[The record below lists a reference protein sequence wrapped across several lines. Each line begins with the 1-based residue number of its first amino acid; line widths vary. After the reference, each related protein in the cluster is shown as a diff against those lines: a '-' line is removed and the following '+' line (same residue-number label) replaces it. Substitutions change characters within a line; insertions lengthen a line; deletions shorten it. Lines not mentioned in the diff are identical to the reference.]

1 MRVKTYLFLVAII
14 LFSVNVMGAKWERLV
29 SGLSRPVFAVSPPGD
44 KDRLFIVEQHSG
56 KIVILDLKTNSLLPN
71 PLLMISDISTN
82 GEQGLLGLAFHP
94 DYSNNGFFYINFTD
108 SGGDTNI
115 HRYHVPSGEPNS
127 ADPDSKHVILG
138 IQQPRANHNGGWIG
152 FGPDGYLYISSGD
165 GGGGN
170 DNGANH
176 TPEIGNAQDITNNLL
191 GKILRIDV
199 NGEDFPD
206 DPDRNYAIPSNNPF
220 VGVVGDDEIW
230 AYGLRNPWR
239 ISFDQSTGDLYI
251 ADVGQN
257 TREEIN
263 FQLSSSSGGVNY
275 GWRLREGTIATP
287 TGGVGGD
294 PPSGAIDPVY
304 DYNHGSGPFE
314 GRSVTGGYVYRGSIP
329 SLDGHYV
336 FADFV
341 TEQIWSIQ
349 IDRDTEEIVE
359 NSLIDRTTEFAPGTE
374 MINQISGFAEDEA
387 GNLYVIDLG
396 GELFVLKNTA
406 PVQDNTGDPFLNV
419 ITEGDVDSSGTQVSE
434 ILARLEPNGILDPDN
449 NDIGIAIVAV
459 DNNNGFWQFD
469 PQGNSGW
476 VQFIE
481 ISAENAKV
489 LGPESKVRF
498 VPNPDFSGE
507 ILQGITFRAWD
518 QTSEEVGM
526 AADTTVNGGT
536 SSFSV
541 MTETARILV
550 SPVNDP
556 PLLDINT
563 GTSTGRNQEVVI
575 DNRMLRASDSDNPN
589 TEIVYTMISIPSL
602 GNLTL
607 DDEPLGEQDT
617 FTQDNIDNSLIAYSP
632 NDGELGVDGFGFSV
646 SNFGDEAATENRFEI
661 KIGFVHRASHM
672 DKLTAGNGDEND
684 LYGSAVAMSEDTIVV
699 TSRVGKSNASG
710 TLSGFGYVYQLD
722 SENKDRWIQ
731 TARISVDNETN
742 SDGSGGAVDM
752 DGDTIVVGASG
763 DDENGEDV
771 GAAYVF
777 ERNFGGANQWGLT
790 AKLLPDDR
798 AELDFFG
805 IAVAIDGDM
814 IIVGKIGDDEV
825 ALGAGAAYIFSRDK
839 GGEDQWGQITKLTA
853 NDGGEGDRFGA
864 SVAIENDL
872 AVIGANFKDQGEK
885 NGGAAYV
892 YRRDPDSIEQW
903 SEVRKLVADDG
914 EQNDEFGSSV
924 AIDREIVIV
933 GAPGALRDVI
943 GKFGAVYVFNRSSVD
958 MDDWT
963 QIDKLV
969 MSDPKRQD
977 QFGHAVAIKGD
988 RIIVG
993 AYLDD
998 DHGSDSGSV
1007 TVFEQTPDDKDN
1019 WEEVLKITAEDGV
1032 RDDEFGFSVATDGK
1046 TMLIGAIKDDDK
1058 GRESGSAYIYTIDTT
1073 ADLPPKVLSN
1083 LGLVVNPGE
1092 QNVIDASTLTIMG
1105 VDNEDLESL
1114 VYTVTGIPEMGVL
1127 KKSDMIVG
1135 SDNTFTQSDIEQ
1147 GLLFFE
1153 AEASSGGADRFEFS
1167 VNGVRNI
1174 PSSPMVF
1181 DIQIGLPQLLPEVV
1195 QLEDSNGEVFDEFG
1209 YSVAISGTTLVV
1221 GKRISF
1227 GRGLAVVYE
1236 QNPMNDDQWDLVSTL
1251 VPNEENPGERFGE
1264 SVAIS
1269 GDIIVVSDWWDDERG
1284 EDAGAAYIFE
1294 RNRNGPDNWALVRKI
1309 FAEDSKA
1316 NDQFGRSVAVHGDKV
1331 VVGANH
1337 ASGMDER
1344 PSTGAAYLFNRN
1356 TGGQNQWGQLTKLV
1370 ATDGS
1375 EFDEFGNSVG
1385 IDGDTVAVGSWRN
1398 DELFLDSGAVYV
1410 FESQPQDFLTWEQ
1423 VAKLKPDDIDVD
1435 DGFGKS
1441 LAVLGNRLA
1450 VGASFDDDRGLT
1462 SGSVYVFN
1470 RSSAGQW
1477 IQETKLTA
1485 PDGRAGD
1492 EFGDFVTIHGNLIL
1506 VGAPL
1511 VDSDSESSGAIYI
1524 FENNPLGQEPWKLIA
1539 RRLPEDNGGLRFGQS
1554 IGMAGNTIVAGAP
1567 GKSRNSDPEFGAAI
1581 IFRTEDRFDTT
1592 SVFNLNLQ
1600 HGWNLFSL
1608 PVLTTISPNRLF
1620 GESAHGIVWKWDAS
1634 GFRPASI
1641 IQPRTGYLI
1650 YSPSERV
1657 IPLSGTVTNDIIV
1670 PLANDTWDL
1679 IGPVSSPPF
1688 NGDPVVFQEI
1698 LGDGVEFHEPIWFWN
1713 NGNYRVASN
1722 FIVGKGY
1729 WVRRK
1734 IE

>member
-29 SGLSRPVFAVSPPGD
+29 SGLSRPVFAASPPGD

-56 KIVILDLKTNSLLPN
+56 KIVILDLKTSSLLPN
-71 PLLMISDISTN
+71 PLLTISDISTS

-94 DYSNNGFFYINFTD
+94 DYSDNGFFYINFTD

-115 HRYHVPSGEPNS
+115 HRYHVSSGEPNS
-127 ADPDSKHVILG
+127 ADPDSKHVILQ
-138 IQQPRANHNGGWIG
+138 IQQPQANHNGGWVG

-176 TPEIGNAQDITNNLL
+176 TLEIGNAQDITDNLL
-191 GKILRIDV
+191 GKILRINVD
-199 NGEDFPD
+199 NDDFPD
-206 DPDRNYAIPSNNPF
+206 DPDRNYGIPSDNPF
-220 VGVVGDDEIW
+220 VAIIGDDEIW

-239 ISFDQSTGDLYI
+239 MSFDRLTGDLYI
-251 ADVGQN
+251 GDVGQN

-263 FQLSSSSGGVNY
+263 FQSSSSSGGVNY

-294 PPSGAIDPVY
+294 PPSGAINPVY
-304 DYNHGSGPFE
+304 DYNHGAGPFE

-329 SLDGHYV
+329 SLNGHYV

-341 TEQIWSIQ
+341 TEQICSIQ
-349 IDRDTEEIVE
+349 IDRNTGEMVE
-359 NSLIDRTTEFAPGTE
+359 NSLIDRTTEFAPETE
-374 MINQISGFAEDEA
+374 IINQISGFAEDEA
-387 GNLYVIDLG
+387 GNLYIIDLS
-396 GELFVLKNTA
+396 GEIFVLKNTA
-406 PVQDNTGDPFLNV
+406 PVLDNTGDPFLNA
-419 ITEGDVDSSGTQVSE
+419 ITEGDINNSGMQISE
-434 ILARLEPNGILDPDN
+434 ILARLEPSGILDSDN

-459 DNNNGFWQFD
+459 NSDNGFWQFD
-469 PQGNSGW
+469 PQGTSDW
-476 VQFIE
+476 IQFNEVSEETAIP
-481 ISAENAKV
+481 

-498 VPNPDFSGE
+498 VPNSDFSGE

-556 PLLDINT
+556 PLLEINT
-563 GTSTGRNQEVVI
+563 GTSTGRKQEVVI
-575 DNRMLRASDSDNPN
+575 DNRMLRASDSDSPN
-589 TEIVYTMISIPSL
+589 TEIIYTMISIPSL

-617 FTQDNIDNSLIAYSP
+617 FTQDNIDNSLITYAP
-632 NDGELGVDGFGFSV
+632 NDGELGIDGFGVSV
-646 SNFGDEAATENRFEI
+646 SNSGGEAGTENRFEI

-710 TLSGFGYVYQLD
+710 TLSGFAYVYQPD
-722 SENKDRWIQ
+722 PENNDRWIQ

-742 SDGSGGAVDM
+742 SDGFGGAVDM
-752 DGDTIVVGASG
+752 DGDTIVVGASR

-777 ERNFGGANQWGLT
+777 ERNSGGVNRWGLT

-798 AELDFFG
+798 TELDFFG

-825 ALGAGAAYIFSRDK
+825 ASGAGAAYIFSRNK
-839 GGEDQWGQITKLTA
+839 GGENQWGQITKLTA

-892 YRRDPDSIEQW
+892 YRRDPDSIEDW
-903 SEVRKLVADDG
+903 REVRKLVADDG
-914 EQNDEFGSSV
+914 ELDDEFGSSV
-924 AIDREIVIV
+924 AIDREVVIV
-933 GAPGALRDVI
+933 GAPGETSFQ
-943 GKFGAVYVFNRSSVD
+943 GKFGAVYVFENSSED
-958 MDDWT
+958 MDNWT

-969 MSDPKRQD
+969 MSDPMRQD
-977 QFGHAVAIKGD
+977 QFGRALAIKGD

-993 AYLDD
+993 AYRDD
-998 DHGSDSGSV
+998 DRGMDSGSV
-1007 TVFEQTPDDKDN
+1007 TVFEQRPHDSDS

-1032 RDDEFGFSVATDGK
+1032 MFDEFGFSVATDGK
-1046 TMLIGAIKDDDK
+1046 TVLIGAIKDDDK
-1058 GRESGSAYIYTIDTT
+1058 GRESGSAYIYTIESSTDIS
-1073 ADLPPKVLSN
+1073 PKVLSN

-1092 QNVIDASTLTIMG
+1092 RGVIEASTLNIIG
-1105 VDNEDLESL
+1105 IDNGGPETL

-1127 KKSDMIVG
+1127 KKNDEIIG
-1135 SDNTFTQSDIEQ
+1135 SGSTFTQFDIEQ
-1147 GLLFFE
+1147 GLLSFE
-1153 AEASSGGADRFEFS
+1153 AEALSGGADRFEFS

-1227 GRGLAVVYE
+1227 GSGFSVVYE

-1251 VPNEENPGERFGE
+1251 IPNEENPGERFGE

-1269 GDIIVVSDWWDDERG
+1269 GDIIVVSDWRDDERG
-1284 EDAGAAYIFE
+1284 ENAGAAYIFE
-1294 RNRNGPDNWALVRKI
+1294 RNRNGPDNWGLVRKI
-1309 FAEDSKA
+1309 FAEDGKV
-1316 NDQFGRSVAVHGDKV
+1316 NDQFGRSVAVHGDMA

-1375 EFDEFGNSVG
+1375 EFDEFGNSVD
-1385 IDGDTVAVGSWRN
+1385 IDGDIIAVGAWRN
-1398 DELFLDSGAVYV
+1398 DEVFFDSGAVYV

-1423 VAKLKPDDIDVD
+1423 VAKLKPDDIDGD

-1450 VGASFDDDRGLT
+1450 IGASFDDDRGLT

-1470 RSSAGQW
+1470 RRSAGQW
-1477 IQETKLTA
+1477 VQESKLTA
-1485 PDGRAGD
+1485 PEGRAGD

-1524 FENNPLGQEPWKLIA
+1524 FENNPLEQELWKLIA
-1539 RRLPEDNGGLRFGQS
+1539 RRLPEDNGGLRFGKS
-1554 IGMAGNTIVAGAP
+1554 IGMAGNIIVAGAP
-1567 GKSRNSDPEFGAAI
+1567 GKSRNPDPEFGAAI
-1581 IFRTEDRFDTT
+1581 IFRAEDRFDTT

-1620 GESAHGIVWKWDAS
+1620 GENTHGIVWKWDAS

-1641 IQPRTGYLI
+1641 IQPRAGYLI
-1650 YSPSERV
+1650 YSSSEQV
-1657 IPLSGTVTNDIIV
+1657 IPLSGTVTNDVIV
-1670 PLANDTWDL
+1670 TLANDTWDL
-1679 IGPVSSPPF
+1679 VGPVNSPPF

-1698 LGDGVEFHEPIWFWN
+1698 LGEGIEVHEPIWFWN

-1729 WVRRK
+1729 WVRGK